1 MYTLKQHHE
10 SSGTKGS
17 ADRQLGHSPNS
28 SVPKQQFFRNQQEGP
43 VSKKEY
49 KILIC
54 KQLGELQKLA
64 ICAGYERMS
73 ILFEELQFA
82 LTSSRD
88 AKGLANILLE
98 KDGC

>member
-1 MYTLKQHHE
+1 MYTMKQHHQ
-10 SSGTKGS
+10 SSRKGGS
-17 ADRQLGHSPNS
+17 TDSELGHSPSN
-28 SVPKQQFFRNQQEGP
+28 SVPKQQTFKNQQEGSI
-43 VSKKEY
+43 SKKEY